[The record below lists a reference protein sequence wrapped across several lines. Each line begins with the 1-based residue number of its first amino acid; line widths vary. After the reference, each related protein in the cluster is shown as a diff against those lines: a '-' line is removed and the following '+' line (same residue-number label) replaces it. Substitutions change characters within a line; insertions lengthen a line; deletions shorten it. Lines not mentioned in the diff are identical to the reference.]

1 MPDFTDKE
9 FERLL
14 ASGELPEITRP
25 REEFEPSPEFRSPDR
40 PVPHEVPRG
49 EPRVDSLE
57 SSNDVA
63 SKLTD
68 INTSLRDIDTKMTQ
82 LLALLS
88 RVMEE

>member
-40 PVPHEVPRG
+40 
-49 EPRVDSLE
+49 
-57 SSNDVA
+57 
-63 SKLTD
+63 
-68 INTSLRDIDTKMTQ
+68 
-82 LLALLS
+82 
-88 RVMEE
+88 